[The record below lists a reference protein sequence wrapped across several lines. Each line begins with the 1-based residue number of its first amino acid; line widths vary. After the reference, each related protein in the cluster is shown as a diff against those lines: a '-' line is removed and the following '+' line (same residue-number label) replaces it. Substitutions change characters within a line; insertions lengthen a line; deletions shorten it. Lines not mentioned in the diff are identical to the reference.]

1 MIHIKAFY
9 NTLPELENKEL
20 SKIHNEI
27 FDTNESLNDKFLSK
41 NKIIILVAYKEST
54 IVGYKIGY
62 EIDCST
68 FYSWLGGVEKNNR
81 NHGIAQMLMDKQIS
95 ILKSKGYEKIQT
107 KTFNKWKSMLILNI
121 KNDFQINNCY
131 PDKNDL
137 AIILEKDLK

>member
-27 FDTNESLNDKFLSK
+27 FDTNENLNDKFLSK
-41 NKIIILVAYKEST
+41 SKIIIIVAYKEST

-95 ILKSKGYEKIQT
+95 IIKSKRYEKIQT

-121 KNDFQINNCY
+121 KNDFQIRRCY

-137 AIILEKDLK
+137 AIILEKNLN